1 MTAPA
6 SRDITTVAGRRVKIV
21 RGSKSQTV
29 NICSP
34 ANVVGDYDITYRLS
48 PDVDIVADELAELAD
63 LDALTAWLLAR
74 DGEAELPTRPGSRAI
89 PSIAASVAHDEWL
102 DAATAA
108 ADAAITALVE
118 QFLEHP
124 YLHRVEH
131 SLHTLLH
138 ALLVATRP
146 LDGNAVLATG
156 QTTQLV
162 HKEWPETVARP
173 SESGQEKR
181 GSFDIGILAPEQV
194 AAAGLHQFRAGRI
207 DAPVVVEVGLDYGLW
222 HLQQDAD
229 KLIHSRVRVPY
240 LLHLSRVPVT
250 NRDELEAA
258 LCSYP
263 APLRTAY
270 AHVDVATGERRVK
283 HLADV
288 VVSAR

>member
-6 SRDITTVAGRRVKIV
+6 SRDLTTVAGRRVKIV

-29 NICSP
+29 NICSA

-48 PDVDIVADELAELAD
+48 ADVALVADELAELAD
-63 LDALTAWLLAR
+63 LEALTSWLLAR
-74 DGEAELPTRPGSRAI
+74 DGEPEVPGRPGTRVI
-89 PSIAASVAHDEWL
+89 PSVAASVADEQWIG
-102 DAATAA
+102 AATAA
-108 ADAAITALVE
+108 VDGAITALVE

-138 ALLVATRP
+138 GLLVAARP
-146 LDGNAVLATG
+146 LDGTAALATG

-173 SESGQEKR
+173 SSAGQEKR
-181 GSFDIGILAPEQV
+181 GSFDIGILSPAQV
-194 AAAGLHQFRAGRI
+194 AAASLDQFRAGRI

-240 LLHLSRVPVT
+240 LLHLSRVPVA

-263 APLRTAY
+263 APLRSAY

-288 VVSAR
+288 GVTVR